1 MEERVINY
9 EGMKIGLFVSGVRT
23 GVATYGGKL
32 NELPDRFL
40 SPDKALNKTEREVY
54 KFIRQRGDKN
64 NGDTRTP
71 QKAIAE
77 HVGITE
83 RHAYRILNKLYRLK
97 FCSVDSVR
105 IKTKTGKTKTTR
117 IIRDLLMYV
126 QRGCRPLIGV
136 LRQGGRNLK
145 RFLKPFNW
153 KQLMNH
159 EHPKHD
165 LAVANLDPHHDT
177 FDYES
182 SMMVDLMNNGDTE
195 AQKILGKPRILKL
208 RDLSEHYTTLLYDR
222 WDILEMKGIATEVNM
237 QKILDET
244 VDDYYE
250 AVDEFNKDRFSNRS
264 ED

>member
-1 MEERVINY
+1 MDF

-54 KFIRQRGDKN
+54 KLIRQRADKN

-71 QKAIAE
+71 QKMISE

-97 FCSVDSVR
+97 FCANDSVR
-105 IKTKTGKTKTTR
+105 TTTKTGKIKTTR
-117 IIRDLLMYV
+117 VLRDLLLYV

-136 LRQGGRNLK
+136 LRRGGRNLK
-145 RFLKPFNW
+145 RFLKPKNW
-153 KQLMNH
+153 KQLMNNQ
-159 EHPKHD
+159 HPKHD
-165 LAVANLDPHHDT
+165 LAIANLDPHHDK

-182 SMMVDLMNNGDTE
+182 SMMVDLMNNGDPE

-208 RDLSEHYTTLLYDR
+208 RDLTEYYTTLLYDR
-222 WDILEMKGIATEVNM
+222 WDILEMKGIATEANM

-244 VDDYYE
+244 VDDFEE
-250 AVDEFNKDRFSNRS
+250 AVAEFNKNRFSNRS